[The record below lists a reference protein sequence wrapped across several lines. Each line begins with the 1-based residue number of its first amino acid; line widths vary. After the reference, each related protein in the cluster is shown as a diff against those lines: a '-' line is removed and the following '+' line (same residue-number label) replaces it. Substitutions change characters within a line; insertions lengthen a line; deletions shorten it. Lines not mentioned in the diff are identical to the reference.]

1 MGVDPVIRSEYLTQR
16 HLARRAIRALTLL
29 PPPPCSTWQ
38 DKDRAQEWVRVCVG
52 RLPGREYARPHNPID
67 AQTRLTLFCQFPQ
80 WATRLYLLR
89 EKRRQAA
96 MRERITAIVSHLGP
110 SIVAQ
115 NIAAQ
120 EARSAA

>member
-1 MGVDPVIRSEYLTQR
+1 MNRAEYLAFR
-16 HLARRAIRALTLL
+16 SRARYARRALALL
-29 PPPPCSTWQ
+29 PPYPASTWQ

-96 MRERITAIVSHLGP
+96 VREQITAIVSHLGP

-115 NIAAQ
+115 NIAAH

>member
-1 MGVDPVIRSEYLTQR
+1 VNRAEYLAFR
-16 HLARRAIRALTLL
+16 SRARYARRALALL
-29 PPPPCSTWQ
+29 PPYPASTWQ

-96 MRERITAIVSHLGP
+96 VREQITAIVSHLGP

-115 NIAAQ
+115 NIAAH